1 MAPTKLVNQRT
12 IPFWLPA
19 AAAVLLV
26 ARIVVLQLPE
36 RKDEVKSLVV
46 WTPIARA
53 AQLASTTHRPILYD
67 FSAAWCGPCK
77 AMDKEVF
84 ADASMAGVVNRA
96 VVAVKVIDRKQEDGV
111 NPSDVAML
119 QRRYSVNAFPTL
131 IVADANGTE
140 RGRMEGYRGRE
151 AFASLLRNASR
162 TPVR

>member
-1 MAPTKLVNQRT
+1 
-12 IPFWLPA
+12 
-19 AAAVLLV
+19 
-26 ARIVVLQLPE
+26 
-36 RKDEVKSLVV
+36 
-46 WTPIARA
+46 
-53 AQLASTTHRPILYD
+53 
-67 FSAAWCGPCK
+67 
-77 AMDKEVF
+77 
-84 ADASMAGVVNRA
+84 VVNRA